1 MYATKGMNM
10 RKPGRNYQLLLA
22 SQFLSAFGDNLLIMI
37 ILSALTAARAD
48 GKITEQAV
56 SNANAIYS
64 ALFFLPFVLLA
75 PLAGFLND
83 RHPKTTWLTGGNL
96 IKLCGTSI
104 GVIGLLLHQN
114 IHGLSYLIVGIG
126 ACCYSPAKYGILPEI
141 VPADRLVKAN
151 GTVEMLTL
159 LAILGGLL
167 AGGILM
173 DHQPQTVGYLLVAAT
188 YGLSL
193 LFNALMTRTG
203 CNPQARLRSSF
214 TEFGGNLQALLRH
227 ARLGRILL
235 GCGLFW
241 FLGASLRTNLQSWGM
256 EVLKQINGEAPSNAQ
271 LALLKVWL
279 ALGIILGSVA
289 AGQFHR
295 TGDLRAT
302 RPYGWLMAL
311 FTFGLGMLG
320 ATGGRWTIQGLLILT
335 GIAAGLF
342 LIPLNASLQHESD
355 QTRLGKTIA
364 SQNFVDYL
372 AMLLGAGFVWLC
384 TQANLTADAVFVA
397 LAVTIGLLVII
408 LNPPPQRA
416 ATAPTQTSP
425 SMPENVNQS

>member
-1 MYATKGMNM
+1 MV
-10 RKPGRNYQLLLA
+10 KPGRNYWLLLT
-22 SQFLSAFGDNLLIMI
+22 SQFLSAFGDNLLIMV
-37 ILSALTAARAD
+37 ILSALTAARAT
-48 GKITEQAV
+48 GQITEQAV
-56 SNANAIYS
+56 NNANALYS

-83 RHPKTTWLTGGNL
+83 RYPKTTWLTGGNL
-96 IKLCGTSI
+96 IKLLGTSLGI
-104 GVIGLLLHQN
+104 TGLLLHQDL
-114 IHGLSYLIVGIG
+114 HGLSYLIVGIG

-193 LFNALMTRTG
+193 LCNALMTRTH
-203 CNPQARLRSSF
+203 CNPAAGLRSSF
-214 TEFGGNLQALLRH
+214 GEFGGNLRLLLRH
-227 ARLGRILL
+227 VRLGRILL

-241 FLGASLRTNLQSWGM
+241 FLGASLRNNLQSWGM
-256 EVLKQINGEAPSNAQ
+256 EVLQQLNGVAPTNEQ

-289 AGQFHR
+289 AGQCHR
-295 TGDLRAT
+295 TGDLRGT

-311 FTFGLGMLG
+311 FTLGLGMLG
-320 ATGGRWTIQGLLILT
+320 ATGGRWTIHSLLILT

-342 LIPLNASLQHESD
+342 LVPLNASLQHESD

-372 AMLLGAGFVWLC
+372 GMLLGAGFVWLC
-384 TQANLTADAVFVA
+384 AQANLTTDAVFIA
-397 LAVTIGLLVII
+397 LAAAIAILVVF
-408 LNPPPQRA
+408 LKTPPERA
-416 ATAPTQTSP
+416 ATEPVDTAPALPDRT
-425 SMPENVNQS
+425 

>member
-1 MYATKGMNM
+1 VYATKGMNM